1 MRKFHRGLKAR
12 MLPFYVRYALNALDE
27 GLEQLPQTSEQTLFP
42 FIKSMVHRVGMACW
56 VGPIA
61 LKPK

>member
-1 MRKFHRGLKAR
+1 